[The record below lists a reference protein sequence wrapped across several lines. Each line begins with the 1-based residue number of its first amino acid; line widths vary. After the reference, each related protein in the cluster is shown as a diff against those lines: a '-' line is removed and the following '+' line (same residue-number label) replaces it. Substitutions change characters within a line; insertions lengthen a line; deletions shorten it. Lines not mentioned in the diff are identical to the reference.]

1 MLRNLA
7 FVVGYALILVLFT
20 TASVRAAEF
29 GTAEEAKAM
38 LERAVAAVKE
48 DKAKA
53 LDMFNKGEGGFKDR
67 DLYVWCANAS
77 DGIVT
82 AQPYMKGCK
91 QLRDIKGK
99 HGAPF
104 GEKIMQNATEG
115 TIKETTYWWP
125 RPGLDEPLEKDTF
138 YTKVGT
144 KSVGSATTRNNPPG
158 TYVRLW
164 HYADICA
171 STMSANDPKRTF
183 HDIKCASAPLM
194 PSIYRSRRMSFSNSA
209 INARMPMTSLP
220 VRELVSRPQAD
231 SGGGAILRCHQSC
244 GNLRDL

>member
-7 FVVGYALILVLFT
+7 FVVGYAVILVLST
-20 TASVRAAEF
+20 TASVWAADF

-82 AQPYMKGCK
+82 AHPVLKGK

-104 GEKIMQNATEG
+104 GETIMQDATEG
-115 TIKETTYWWP
+115 TIKVTTDWWP
-125 RPGLDEPLEKDTF
+125 RPGSDEPLEKETF
-138 YTKVGT
+138 FTKAG
-144 KSVGSATTRNNPPG
+144 
-158 TYVRLW
+158 
-164 HYADICA
+164 DQIC
-171 STMSANDPKRTF
+171 
-183 HDIKCASAPLM
+183 
-194 PSIYRSRRMSFSNSA
+194 
-209 INARMPMTSLP
+209 
-220 VRELVSRPQAD
+220 
-231 SGGGAILRCHQSC
+231 GA
-244 GNLRDL
+244 GYYKK